1 MLRRGTVLV
10 LLVSILAL
18 AGCSSRGPALPPTV
32 AARGKV
38 LLANGQPLRGGRIE
52 LHKLDPKTVDA
63 FADVGNDG
71 SFVLTTYQ
79 PDDGAVPGRYVVTIS
94 PYNYKDKSGNPV
106 KLANAGQ
113 IPSKYLE
120 SETSDV
126 QVDIAQS
133 DNVLEVKLK

>member
-10 LLVSILAL
+10 LLVSLLAL
-18 AGCSSRGPALPPTV
+18 AGCATRGPVLPPTV

-38 LLANGQPLRGGRIE
+38 LLANGQPLRGGRIQFN
-52 LHKLDPKTVDA
+52 KIDPKTVDA

-94 PYNYKDKSGNPV
+94 PYNYKDKSGSPV
-106 KLANAGQ
+106 KLPSAGQ

-120 SETSDV
+120 TESSDV
-126 QVDIAQS
+126 QIDIAQGE
-133 DNVLEVKLK
+133 NVLEVKLK